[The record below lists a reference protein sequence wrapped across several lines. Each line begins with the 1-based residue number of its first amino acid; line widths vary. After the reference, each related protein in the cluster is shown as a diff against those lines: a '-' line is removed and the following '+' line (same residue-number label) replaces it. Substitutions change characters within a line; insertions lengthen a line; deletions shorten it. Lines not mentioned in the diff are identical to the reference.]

1 GSGADPSSL
10 RAWSLPLPDRTETL
24 GLAWRRYAGSTICVW
39 VTTAQSLPDSL
50 RMVVCQTW
58 VVLPR
63 CSGVASAVIRELT
76 GAGPRKLVFDSMVVV
91 RVLTGRFMMVPSA
104 PTVSANAM

>member
-1 GSGADPSSL
+1 MIVGNAVL
-10 RAWSLPLPDRTETL
+10 RQLSTGCQLRST
-24 GLAWRRYAGSTICVW
+24 GSTICVW
-39 VTTAQSLPDSL
+39 VTTAHSRPASL

-63 CSGVASAVIRELT
+63 CRGVASAVMRVPT

-91 RVLTGRFMMVPSA
+91 RVSSAKFMTVPSA